1 MNSFRQV
8 RSVAL
13 VAAGLAGALALQ
25 SGVAVAQDAGP
36 QPLELAWTFEEQ
48 PDAMLSRQALESAG
62 AYQVHVARIG
72 KGPIM
77 RAANQQP
84 EQLARG
90 ATAYAAMV
98 ALKDP
103 EFAASV
109 RWLASDPMAR
119 KRIAA
124 RVLQNP
130 AYAARFDASGATA
143 TRMSEALKANASPA
157 IVTRGLALAALA
169 VLGEAGD
176 ANAAAVEGLLSE
188 PACGPG
194 ECIYAA
200 R

>member
-1 MNSFRQV
+1 MNSSRQV

-25 SGVAVAQDAGP
+25 SGVAAAQDAGP
-36 QPLELAWTFEEQ
+36 LPQELAWTFEEQ
-48 PDAMLSRQALESAG
+48 PDAMLSRKALESAG
-62 AYQVHVARIG
+62 AYQVYVARTG
-72 KGPIM
+72 RGLVM

-84 EQLARG
+84 EQLVRG
-90 ATAYAAMV
+90 ATAFAAMV

-103 EFAASV
+103 EFAASI

-130 AYAARFDASGATA
+130 AYAARFDANGATA
-143 TRMSEALKANASPA
+143 TRVSEALKTDADPVL
-157 IVTRGLALAALA
+157 VTRGLALAALA

-188 PACGPG
+188 PLCGAG
-194 ECIYAA
+194 DCIYAA